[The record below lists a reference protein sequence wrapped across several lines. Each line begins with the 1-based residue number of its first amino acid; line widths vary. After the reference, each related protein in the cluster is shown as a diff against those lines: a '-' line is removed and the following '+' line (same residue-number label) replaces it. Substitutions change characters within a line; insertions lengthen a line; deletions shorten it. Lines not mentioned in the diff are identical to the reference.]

1 MVTLLPPEPVVC
13 WSGLAHELRL
23 EVLVL
28 VVDAGQS
35 LAVKH
40 AAVTTVVYPRAALH
54 TLHVDTLLSLD
65 TSSRRLDSPLYRRSR
80 PLALGNAGR
89 GGIFWPRRWVGAHEG
104 RGT

>member
-1 MVTLLPPEPVVC
+1 M
-13 WSGLAHELRL
+13 AHELRL

-40 AAVTTVVYPRAALH
+40 AAVTTVVYPGAALH
-54 TLHVDTLLSLD
+54 TLHVDTLESVD
-65 TSSRRLDSPLYRRSR
+65 TSSRGFDSPLYRRSR
-80 PLALGNAGR
+80 PLALENVGR
-89 GGIFWPRRWVGAHEG
+89 GGISWPRRWVGAHEG